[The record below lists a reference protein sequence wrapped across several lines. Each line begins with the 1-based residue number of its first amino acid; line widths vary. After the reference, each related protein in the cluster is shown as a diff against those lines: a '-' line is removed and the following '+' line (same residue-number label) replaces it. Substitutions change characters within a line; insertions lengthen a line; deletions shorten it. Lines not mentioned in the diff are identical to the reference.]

1 MDGAHFLY
9 ERKKNMIIKDLTI
22 EMTEDARILLKEN
35 FEEARDNH
43 SSIPND
49 VLIPLSEIL
58 FTNHLGAAAFEDG
71 KMIGFLS
78 GFGPWGP
85 VFCTKDIMGVYSPLH
100 AHAAVKENRKRI
112 YQMLYQAAAAKWAR
126 AGAASHTI
134 TLYDPDDDAK
144 EAFFDYGFGKRCVDL
159 IRTTEG
165 TQSFCDNIAFSELSK
180 DEGWQIRHLR
190 KELSAH
196 LSKSPAFMKSDEEAI
211 ERWIGQ
217 READP
222 PRVFIARLDGKI
234 CAYMEVQDEGENF
247 ITAHPSM
254 QNICGAYC
262 LPEFR
267 GQNIASGLLN
277 FVLKTL
283 RSENTLF
290 LGVDCE
296 SINPTAIHF
305 WKKHFAPYTQSLVR
319 RIDENAIE

>member
-1 MDGAHFLY
+1 
-9 ERKKNMIIKDLTI
+9 MIIKDLTI

-85 VFCTKDIMGVYSPLH
+85 VFCTKDTMGVYSPLH

-134 TLYDPDDDAK
+134 TLYDPDNEAK

-159 IRTTEG
+159 IRTTER
-165 TQSFCDNIAFSELSK
+165 TDISLPYVECEILPKDNTRE
-180 DEGWQIRHLR
+180 IRPLR
-190 KELSAH
+190 KALSDH
-196 LSKSPAFMKSDEEAI
+196 LAESPAFMKSADSEVENWLDI
-211 ERWIGQ
+211 
-217 READP
+217 RENDS
-222 PRVFIARLDGKI
+222 PRVFAARINGEIA
-234 CAYMEVQDEGENF
+234 AYMEVQEEGENF
-247 ITAHPSM
+247 IAAHPSM
-254 QNICGAYC
+254 KNICGAYC

-267 GQNIASGLLN
+267 GRNIAAALLN

-283 RSENTLF
+283 NSESVSL

>member
-1 MDGAHFLY
+1 
-9 ERKKNMIIKDLTI
+9 MIIKDLTI

-85 VFCTKDIMGVYSPLH
+85 VFCTKDTMGVYSPLH

-112 YQMLYQAAAAKWAR
+112 YQRLYQAAAEKWAQ

-134 TLYDPDDDAK
+134 TLYDPDEDAK
-144 EAFFDYGFGKRCVDL
+144 EAFFEYGFGKRCVDL
-159 IRTTEG
+159 MRSTDGMEV
-165 TQSFCDNIAFSELSK
+165 SFENLEFSELLK
-180 DEGWQIRHLR
+180 EEGKQIRHLR
-190 KELSAH
+190 RALNTH
-196 LSKSPAFMKSDEEAI
+196 LSKSPAFMKSDEKVI
-211 ERWIGQ
+211 ESWLDK

-222 PRVFIARLDGKI
+222 PRTFIAKMNGEI
-234 CAYMEVQDEGENF
+234 CAYIEIQDEGENF
-247 ITAHPSM
+247 ITAHPFV

-267 GQNIASGLLN
+267 GQNIASALLN
-277 FVLKTL
+277 FVLDVLK
-283 RSENTLF
+283 RENIPL

-305 WKKHFAPYTQSLVR
+305 WKKHFTPYTQSLVR
-319 RIDENAIE
+319 RIDENSIG